1 MIILDM
7 LDMMPLM
14 TNVITRTMINVEAIE
29 NFFRNGVNIEE
40 SGHWSYY
47 GGSEGYIW
55 EQGGR
60 TLVRISEGVRLTRP
74 ACQRLPS
81 DDNHDDEL
89 KSVIKI

>member
-1 MIILDM
+1 MILLDM

-60 TLVRISEGVRLTRP
+60 TLVSSEF
-74 ACQRLPS
+74 
-81 DDNHDDEL
+81 L
-89 KSVIKI
+89 KA

>member
-1 MIILDM
+1 
-7 LDMMPLM
+7 M
-14 TNVITRTMINVEAIE
+14 TDFFSTDTVLVSVTNMRYARAMINVEAIE

-60 TLVRISEGVRLTRP
+60 TLVSSEF
-74 ACQRLPS
+74 
-81 DDNHDDEL
+81 L
-89 KSVIKI
+89 KA

>member
-1 MIILDM
+1 M
-7 LDMMPLM
+7 
-14 TNVITRTMINVEAIE
+14 
-29 NFFRNGVNIEE
+29 NIEE

-47 GGSEGYIW
+47 GGREGYIW

-74 ACQRLPS
+74 AGRRLPS
-81 DDNHDDEL
+81 GDNHDDEL